1 MGARQSGLLFVL
13 GICVISAVSTADA
26 DPQKGTIRGILKN
39 PFAKKYPAA
48 VYVADVPGAIFELPK
63 THPVMDQKNL
73 AFTPHVLPILVGSTI
88 DFPNSDEVRHNVY
101 TTRDSVCQ
109 FNLGTY
115 PAGEVKRVRCD
126 NVGVIS
132 LLCNVH
138 AEMSGYIVVSPTP
151 YFAATDTR
159 GEFSIPNVSAG
170 TYRLTFWHEK
180 LASTLVEVRV
190 EPGREVYVEFTD
202 LKRK

>member
-1 MGARQSGLLFVL
+1 MGARRLHLLLVL
-13 GICVISAVSTADA
+13 GICVLTAVSTADA
-26 DPQKGTIRGILKN
+26 DPQKGTITGTLKN
-39 PFAKKYPAA
+39 PFARKYPAA

-63 THPVMDQKNL
+63 AHPVMDQKNL
-73 AFTPHVLPILVGSTI
+73 VFTPHVLPVFVGSTI
-88 DFPNSDEVRHNVY
+88 DFPNSDDVRHNVY

-126 NVGVIS
+126 NVGMIS

-151 YFAATDTR
+151 YFATTDTR
-159 GEFSIPNVSAG
+159 GEFSIPDVPPG

-180 LASTLVEVRV
+180 LASTVVEVAV
-190 EPGREVYVEFTD
+190 EPGREAYVEFSG
-202 LKRK
+202 LERK